1 MKVTVNVEFYHEL
14 EINGHEV
21 TIDNKV
27 IDFDYFP
34 IKSRHSNV
42 IYNHKSFNVEL
53 IEENR
58 VDKTFALKVNG
69 TIYHVQI
76 KDKYDELLKQL
87 GFENAQAGKVAELK
101 APMPGLVLKI
111 LVEQDQVVSKGENL
125 LILEAMKMENMIKSP
140 ADGII
145 KRLLVTTGDK
155 IEKNTVLIEFN

>member
-1 MKVTVNVEFYHEL
+1 
-14 EINGHEV
+14 
-21 TIDNKV
+21 
-27 IDFDYFP
+27 
-34 IKSRHSNV
+34 
-42 IYNHKSFNVEL
+42 
-53 IEENR
+53 
-58 VDKTFALKVNG
+58 
-69 TIYHVQI
+69 
-76 KDKYDELLKQL
+76 L

>member
-1 MKVTVNVEFYHEL
+1 MKVTVNDKFSHEL
-14 EINGHEV
+14 EINEQEI
-21 TIDNKV
+21 TIDKKI
-27 IDFDYFP
+27 IDFDYFL

-42 IYNHKSFNVEL
+42 VYNHKSFNVEL

-76 KDKYDELLKQL
+76 KDKYDELLQQL
-87 GFENAQAGKVAELK
+87 GFENAQAGKVAQLK

-140 ADGII
+140 ADGTI

-155 IEKNTVLIEFN
+155 IEKNTILIEFN